1 MLKTNANIVFK
12 PLIPDTNISENTLI
26 LWCIAKN
33 TTNQKVWLKNHVQA
47 WEVHSK
53 VHFVRYIKLIL
64 IGTYIYTLQGV
75 FIVFW
80 E

>member
-47 WEVHSK
+47 
-53 VHFVRYIKLIL
+53 
-64 IGTYIYTLQGV
+64 
-75 FIVFW
+75 
-80 E
+80 